1 MLKNTDNKYKNTA
14 FWSWN
19 GVIEEEEALFQLSQ
33 LKHKGY
39 GGAFIHARAGL
50 GIPYMGR
57 RWFEIYDACVRWAGE
72 NDFDIW
78 IYDEYGWPSGF
89 AGGKVNGL
97 GEGYQLKRIVASQSP
112 IQDEKHRFLSSYQGQ
127 YGEIYLYYVCDRNYV
142 DLMDPKV
149 TEAFIACVH
158 QVYYDRY
165 KEYFGNVIKG
175 IFTDEPQLT
184 LNYPWSPALE
194 EAYTEKYG
202 ESLVDNLWRLFL
214 ENPEGDKLRARYY
227 SLAARQFTAAF
238 VRPIAEWCE
247 DHGVLFTGH
256 FPEEDGLTWQYRANG
271 GVMAKYYEM
280 QQPGIDFLGRRL
292 CSPVL
297 CKQIASVKDQF
308 CKDTVISETFG
319 CTGWSTTFAQLLWIW
334 GYQASFGINKACLH
348 LSAYS
353 IKGIRKRD
361 YPAFFSYQEPWW
373 EIFGA
378 VSDEMEDINA
388 FVSQGNPVSDILL
401 LSPLQSLY
409 GLEYGD
415 ARAKNISAQ
424 FRNTVQTLVDRQYS
438 FALGDETLLERF
450 GAVEDG
456 VLQLGQGKYTY
467 LVIPECVSL
476 QPDTYR
482 LLAEFVRQGGR
493 VLYLNS
499 YPALIGETEAG
510 AEEKAVFAKGYLC
523 ANRAGLI
530 EKYFNAV
537 GYRRSAWVT
546 DDNGQLITEDISVHI
561 RKEAN
566 RTYIFIQNRSR
577 TKTVHGWLYVS
588 GCGSFREK
596 QLLPARFGLDA
607 TGTRLALCPMENRRI
622 LFTEGE
628 RAQGNTLSLLYSQLL
643 QPACARLMD
652 QNAFNID
659 RAYFQTEDFTSEL
672 LDTALL
678 QDGIASHCAG
688 YGGACP
694 VTVVYPFRIDEPLPQ
709 LQVAVETGGTRRI
722 CCNGRDITNRFS
734 SDYYV
739 DKSIHTAPVGD
750 LLRPGE
756 NRLTVEYLVQ
766 EGRTYDNTLDGFET
780 ERNIF
785 SYQSEAESVYLLG
798 DFSVQTT
805 GQLWESSCL
814 TVSGG
819 EFSLTTGKDV
829 DLTGELTHQGLWFYR
844 GRAAYSYNV
853 LREKG
858 LQYRLR
864 FEDFQGVAAKLV
876 CGGKEMVLLD
886 PAAGGDITPLL
897 EEGENRLE
905 VILYSSN
912 RNLLGPFHHQSGEP
926 LFVGNSTFRGVKGFE
941 DSILYR
947 HFGQNT
953 YDPDYHFVRFGIGRA
968 ILSAFR
974 EEKSV

>member
-1 MLKNTDNKYKNTA
+1 MTKNTDNKYKNTA

-19 GVIEEEEALFQLSQ
+19 GIIEEKEALLQLAD
-33 LKHKGY
+33 LKQKGY

-50 GIPYMGR
+50 GIPYMGQ

-89 AGGKVNGL
+89 SGGKVNGL
-97 GEGYQLKRIVASQSP
+97 GEDYQLKRIISAPAP
-112 IQDEKHRFLSSYQGQ
+112 IEDEKHRFLSSYQGQ
-127 YGEIYLYYVCDRNYV
+127 YGEVYLYYVCDRNYV

-149 TEAFIACVH
+149 TQEFIACVH
-158 QVYYDRY
+158 EVYYDRY
-165 KEYFGNVIKG
+165 KAYFGNVIKG
-175 IFTDEPQLT
+175 IFTDEPQLA
-184 LNYPWSPALE
+184 LNFPWSPALE
-194 EAYTEKYG
+194 QAYIQEYG
-202 ESLVDNLWRLFL
+202 ESLVENLWRLFL
-214 ENPEGDKLRARYY
+214 ENPQGEKLRDRYY
-227 SLAARQFTAAF
+227 RLVAEQFTDAF
-238 VRPIAEWCE
+238 VRPIARWCE

-297 CKQIASVKDQF
+297 GKQIASVKEQF
-308 CKDTVISETFG
+308 DKDTVISETFG

-334 GYQASFGINKACLH
+334 GYQAAFGINKACLH

-378 VSDEMEDINA
+378 VSDKMAEINA
-388 FVSQGNPVSDILL
+388 FVSKGDPVSDILL

-415 ARAKNISAQ
+415 AKAKNISAQ
-424 FRNTVQTLVDRQYS
+424 FRETVQTLLDRQYS

-456 VLQLGQGKYTY
+456 VLQLGRGRYSY

-476 QPDTYR
+476 QPETYR
-482 LLAEFVRQGGR
+482 LLESFVRQGGK
-493 VLYLNS
+493 VLYLNE
-499 YPALIGETEAG
+499 YPKKIGESEVST
-510 AEEKAVFAKGYLC
+510 EEKAVFSQGYLC

-530 EKYFNAV
+530 EKYFNAM
-537 GYRRSAWVT
+537 GYHRTAWLT
-546 DDNGQLITEDISVHI
+546 DDNGMLITEDISLHI
-561 RKEAN
+561 GKEDQKV
-566 RTYIFIQNRSR
+566 YIFIQNRSK
-577 TKTVHGWLYVS
+577 TKTIRGWLNVP
-588 GCGSFREK
+588 GWGSFREED
-596 QLLPARFGLDA
+596 LLPARVGLDV
-607 TGTRLALCPMENRRI
+607 TGTRVALSPMENRCI
-622 LFTEGE
+622 LFTEGDK
-628 RAQGNTLSLLYSQLL
+628 AQGKPLLLRQSQWL
-643 QPACARLMD
+643 QPVCAKLLD

-659 RAYFQTEDFTSEL
+659 RAFFETEGFTSEL

-678 QDGIASHCAG
+678 QDHIAKHCAG
-688 YGGACP
+688 HSGACP
-694 VTVVYPFRIDEPLPQ
+694 VTVVYPFRADAILPQ
-709 LQVAVETGGTRRI
+709 LQVAVETGGAGRI
-722 CCNGRDITNRFS
+722 CFNGKDITDRFCA
-734 SDYYV
+734 DYFV
-739 DKSIHTAPVGD
+739 DKSILLAQVGD
-750 LLRPGE
+750 LQQLGE
-756 NRLTVEYLVQ
+756 NRLTVDYLVQ
-766 EGRTYDNTLDGFET
+766 ERRIYDNTLDGFET

-798 DFSVQTT
+798 NFSVETT
-805 GQLWESSCL
+805 GTLWEDHCL
-814 TVSGG
+814 TVKGG
-819 EFSLTTGKDV
+819 EFSLTAGKAV
-829 DLTGELTHQGLWFYR
+829 DLSRELTHQGLWFYR
-844 GRAAYSYNV
+844 GKVQYVYNV
-853 LREKG
+853 FREKG
-858 LQYRLR
+858 MQYRLH
-864 FEDFQGVAAKLV
+864 FEDFQGVAAKV
-876 CGGKEMVLLD
+876 SCGNKEMVLTD
-886 PAAGGDITPLL
+886 PSAGGDITHLL
-897 EEGENRLE
+897 EEGDNRLE
-905 VILYSSN
+905 VTLYGSN

-947 HFGQNT
+947 HYGQNT

-968 ILSAFR
+968 MLSAFG
-974 EEKSV
+974 E

>member
-1 MLKNTDNKYKNTA
+1 MMKSTDNKYKNTA

-19 GVIEEEEALFQLSQ
+19 GVIEEEEALFQLAQ
-33 LKHKGY
+33 LKDKGY

-89 AGGKVNGL
+89 SGGKVNGL
-97 GEGYQLKRIVASQSP
+97 GEAYQLKRIVASP
-112 IQDEKHRFLSSYQGQ
+112 RPVQDEKHRFLSSYQGQ
-127 YGEIYLYYVCDRNYV
+127 YGEVYLYYVCDRNYV

-149 TEAFIACVH
+149 TKEFIACVH
-158 QVYYDRY
+158 EVYYDRY
-165 KEYFGNVIKG
+165 KPYFGTVIKG

-194 EAYTEKYG
+194 TGYVEKYG
-202 ESLVDNLWRLFL
+202 ESLVENLWRLFL
-214 ENPEGDKLRARYY
+214 ENPQGELFRARYY
-227 SLAARQFTAAF
+227 GLVAEQFTAAF
-238 VRPIAEWCE
+238 VRPIAGWCE
-247 DHGVLFTGH
+247 THGVLFTGH
-256 FPEEDGLTWQYRANG
+256 FAEEDGLTWQYRANG

-297 CKQIASVKDQF
+297 CKQIASVKEQF
-308 CKDTVISETFG
+308 NKDTLISETFG

-378 VSDEMEDINA
+378 VSDKMAEINA
-388 FVSQGNPVSDILL
+388 FVSQGSPVSDILL
-401 LSPLQSLY
+401 LSPIQSLY

-415 ARAKNISAQ
+415 AKAKNISAQ
-424 FRNTVQTLVDRQYS
+424 FRNTVQTLQDRQYS

-456 VLQLGQGKYTY
+456 KLCLGQGKYTY
-467 LVIPECVSL
+467 LVIPECISL
-476 QPDTYR
+476 RPGTYR
-482 LLAEFVRQGGR
+482 LLECFVRHGGK
-493 VLYLNS
+493 VLYLNG
-499 YPALIGETEAG
+499 YPEMIGEAETG
-510 AEEKAVFAKGYLC
+510 AAEKAVFSKGYLC

-537 GYRRSAWVT
+537 GYRRTAWLT
-546 DDNGQLITEDISVHI
+546 DDNGMLITEDISMHI
-561 RKEAN
+561 SKEKD
-566 RTYIFIQNRSR
+566 RTFIFIQNLSK
-577 TKTVHGWLYVS
+577 TKTIRGWLNVS
-588 GCGSFREK
+588 GSGSFREK
-596 QLLPARFGLDA
+596 HILPARFGLGV
-607 TGTRLALCPMENRRI
+607 TGTRLELSPMENRYI

-628 RAQGNTLSLLYSQLL
+628 KVQGKAPTLLRSQLL
-643 QPACARLMD
+643 QPVCAGLMD

-659 RAYFQTEDFTSEL
+659 RAFFETEGFTSSL

-678 QDGIASHCAG
+678 QDRIAKHCADH
-688 YGGACP
+688 GGACP
-694 VTVVYPFRIDEPLPQ
+694 VTVVYPFRIDAPLTQ
-709 LQVAVETGGTRRI
+709 LQVAVETGGALRI
-722 CCNGRDITNRFS
+722 CFNGRDITDRFS

-739 DKSIHTAPVGD
+739 DKSILLAQVGD
-750 LLRPGE
+750 LQQLGE
-756 NRLTVEYLVQ
+756 NRLTVDYLV
-766 EGRTYDNTLDGFET
+766 EERRTYDNTLDGFET

-798 DFSVQTT
+798 DFSVATT
-805 GQLWESSCL
+805 GQLWESHCL
-814 TVSGG
+814 TVKGG
-819 EFSLTTGKDV
+819 EFSLTAGQDV
-829 DLTGELTHQGLWFYR
+829 NLLEELTHQGLWFYR
-844 GRAAYSYNV
+844 GKVQYTYRIC
-853 LREKG
+853 REKG
-858 LQYRLR
+858 MQYRLH
-864 FEDFQGVAAKLV
+864 FEDFQGVAAKV
-876 CGGKEMVLLD
+876 SCGGKEMVLCN
-886 PAAGGDITPLL
+886 PAAGGDITQLLQEGDNLL
-897 EEGENRLE
+897 E
-905 VILYSSN
+905 VTLYSSN

-947 HFGQNT
+947 HFGPNT
-953 YDPDYHFVRFGIGRA
+953 YDPDYHFVRLGIGRA
-968 ILSAFR
+968 MLFVFS
-974 EEKSV
+974 EE